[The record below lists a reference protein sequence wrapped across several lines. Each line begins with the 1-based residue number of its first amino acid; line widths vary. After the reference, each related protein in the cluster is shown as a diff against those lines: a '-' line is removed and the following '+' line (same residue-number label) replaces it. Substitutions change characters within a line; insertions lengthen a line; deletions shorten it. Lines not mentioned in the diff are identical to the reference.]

1 MSDEAIRLAK
11 RVAETVPC
19 SRGEAERYIAG
30 GWVAVDGVV
39 VEDPATRVLPDQ
51 AVALLPGA
59 EPVEPLPVTIL
70 LHKPA
75 GVDMD
80 GALALLSEQTLTTDG
95 KEADGKGADGRGA
108 ARFLRRHLLKL
119 APVAPLE
126 TMASGIVVFTQD
138 WRVQRKLVEDG
149 DRIEQEFVAETTDYV
164 SDEALGLLQG
174 AIRPNVPIKVSRQ
187 SEARLRFAGKRI
199 RPGQLQELC
208 GAGGLTIKSLR
219 RLRIGKVALSSLPA
233 GRWRYVKE
241 FEHF

>member
-1 MSDEAIRLAK
+1 MSEEAIRLAK

-30 GWVAVDGVV
+30 GWVTVDGNVA
-39 VEDPATRVLPDQ
+39 EDPATRVLPAQ
-51 AVALLPGA
+51 EVALLPGA

-80 GALALLSEQTLTTDG
+80 GALALLSEQTL
-95 KEADGKGADGRGA
+95 A
-108 ARFLRRHLLKL
+108 AEGPAGQRFLRRHLLKL

-138 WRVQRKLVEDG
+138 WRVQRKLHEDG

-164 SDEALGLLQG
+164 SDETLARLQA
-174 AIRPNVPIKVSRQ
+174 AIRPNMPIKASRQ

-208 GAGGLTIKSLR
+208 AAAGLTIKSLR
-219 RLRIGKVALSSLPA
+219 RLRIGKVAVSSLPA

>member
-1 MSDEAIRLAK
+1 LAQLMTDDAIRLAK
-11 RVAETVPC
+11 RVAEAVPC

-30 GWVAVDGVV
+30 GWVTVDGAV
-39 VEDPATRVLPDQ
+39 VEDPATRVSPAQ

-80 GALALLSEQTLTTDG
+80 GALALLSEQTLA
-95 KEADGKGADGRGA
+95 ADGKGAP
-108 ARFLRRHLLKL
+108 RFLRRHLVKL
-119 APVAPLE
+119 APVAPLAAK
-126 TMASGIVVFTQD
+126 ASGIVVFTQD

-164 SDEALGLLQG
+164 SDEALARLQA
-174 AIRPNVPIKVSRQ
+174 AIRPNVPIKASRQ

-199 RPGQLQELC
+199 RPGQLEELC
-208 GAGGLTIKSLR
+208 AAAGLTLKSLR

-233 GRWRYVKE
+233 GRWRYAGE